1 MDSTTAQVQLNC
13 GNHLAGVAQMPC
25 RTLLGRVLYLPE
37 TTLGWG
43 NREEFIEKAI
53 ENNMMVI
60 PGSIFSDHDTRFRIS
75 RAASDAMIERGIET
89 LCRLAE
95 MK

>member
-1 MDSTTAQVQLNC
+1 
-13 GNHLAGVAQMPC
+13 
-25 RTLLGRVLYLPE
+25 
-37 TTLGWG
+37 
-43 NREEFIEKAI
+43 
-53 ENNMMVI
+53 MMVI

-75 RAASDAMIERGIET
+75 HAASDAMIERGIET